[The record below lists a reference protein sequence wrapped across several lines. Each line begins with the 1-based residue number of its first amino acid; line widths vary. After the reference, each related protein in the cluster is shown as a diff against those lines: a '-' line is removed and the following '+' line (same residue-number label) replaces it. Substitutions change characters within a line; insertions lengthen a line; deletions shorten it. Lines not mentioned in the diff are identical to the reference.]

1 VTIDVSG
8 LPTVNATLNG
18 CAAVFL
24 GLGWIAIRAKKAV
37 LHRKLMTA
45 ALAASTVFLAC
56 YVVYHVNSQVVTRY
70 AGPPQYKN
78 LYYFILLTHIPLAVV
93 VVPAALAAVW
103 QAVKGNLEKHRKITR
118 WLWPVWMYVSV
129 TGVLIYVMLYH
140 LAA

>member
-1 VTIDVSG
+1 
-8 LPTVNATLNG
+8 
-18 CAAVFL
+18 
-24 GLGWIAIRAKKAV
+24 
-37 LHRKLMTA
+37 MTA